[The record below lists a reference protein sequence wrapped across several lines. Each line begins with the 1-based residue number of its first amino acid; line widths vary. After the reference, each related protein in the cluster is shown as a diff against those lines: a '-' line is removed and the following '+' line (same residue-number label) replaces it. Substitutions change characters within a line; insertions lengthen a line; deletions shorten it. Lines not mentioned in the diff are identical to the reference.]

1 MFDYGD
7 EFTIETYRIP
17 WLIWIQILIFFLLIF
32 LLCCFSVFTSD
43 LSHYNTKTPSSSTSP
58 SSLASASAS
67 TYLNNPL
74 LNHSTTTTLANR
86 LQHNQGPN
94 LTLLVNAAI
103 KYCTKTSRVLM
114 GFLLS
119 VAALPLKTKILKLKK
134 KLKNVFEILEH
145 VEASESYLLSAY
157 SMDGFFIS
165 FDVFVD
171 RDCTLHYICVYYM
184 ADIFKCFFIV
194 AKHFPVK

>member
-86 LQHNQGPN
+86 LQHNQIGESQSIKGEIATSTSTRMVTEEDTESQGISANSIIN
-94 LTLLVNAAI
+94 LHPCNYFRLAKLAFL
-103 KYCTKTSRVLM
+103 KCLGLDTSSDNSPSCDR
-114 GFLLS
+114 
-119 VAALPLKTKILKLKK
+119 KK
-134 KLKNVFEILEH
+134 E
-145 VEASESYLLSAY
+145 
-157 SMDGFFIS
+157 
-165 FDVFVD
+165 
-171 RDCTLHYICVYYM
+171 R
-184 ADIFKCFFIV
+184 
-194 AKHFPVK
+194 